1 MIKGIDISE
10 LNGIIDFKKVKEDDI
25 DFVMIRASYG
35 RFKEDKAFKRN
46 IEGALKVGLKVG
58 IYYYSY
64 ALTEEQGKEEV
75 NFMLKTIAPY
85 KDKITYPVCIDME
98 DSDKYKEKNGFP
110 ANETLA
116 NICKYATEQIATSGY
131 YPLVY
136 ASASWFNER
145 LCNLPATIGKW
156 IAWWNVKEDKIDKT
170 KYMLWQYS
178 SEGKVAGIGTK
189 VDLNYSFQEF
199 DKLISYLNNIKKI
212 QEIKLKTGLED
223 ISIQFMSCY
232 KHGQDLINK
241 IYLGL
246 QKIKLRNPKENNIHK
261 IVQKYFGLEDK
272 TIVYLENYCY
282 AESLFLKLYRAICE

>member
-1 MIKGIDISE
+1 
-10 LNGIIDFKKVKEDDI
+10 
-25 DFVMIRASYG
+25 
-35 RFKEDKAFKRN
+35 
-46 IEGALKVGLKVG
+46 
-58 IYYYSY
+58 
-64 ALTEEQGKEEV
+64 
-75 NFMLKTIAPY
+75 
-85 KDKITYPVCIDME
+85 
-98 DSDKYKEKNGFP
+98 
-110 ANETLA
+110 
-116 NICKYATEQIATSGY
+116 
-131 YPLVY
+131 
-136 ASASWFNER
+136 
-145 LCNLPATIGKW
+145 
-156 IAWWNVKEDKIDKT
+156 
-170 KYMLWQYS
+170 MLWQYS